1 MKEKNKNRNDTLSDF
16 IRYTRGEM
24 SKREENSF
32 QRKLQKD
39 PFAAEA
45 AEGFSEISPR
55 EADDDLK
62 RLGKKLKNRIKPG
75 QRKVYYR
82 SAASVAVLM
91 IISSVFLYVERN
103 KPARQL
109 SQEAVKPAPPEKTTD
124 SKDLVAAPEKE
135 AEKQVANGT
144 KDAAIPDE
152 IVNPSVTEKTE
163 ALALIEKKD
172 TLLYVAENKISEQP
186 DAAAKQDNAALN
198 ESKVKPDTQL
208 LAANEVVTVGYGA
221 VKSSRAVPA
230 AAEKADSAGASYIPS
245 QPVNGKT
252 SFDNYVRENIQ
263 KPAVLVAGQTV
274 TVFVSFIV
282 RSSGTIDSI
291 NVITSPGKEYSDES
305 VRLIREGPSW
315 KPAERNNEKI
325 DDYVRMPIVFK

>member
-1 MKEKNKNRNDTLSDF
+1 MKEKSKNRNDTLSDF

-55 EADDDLK
+55 EADDDMN
-62 RLGKKLKNRIKPG
+62 RLGNRLKHRISPG
-75 QRKVYYR
+75 QRRVYYR
-82 SAASVAVLM
+82 VAASVAVLM
-91 IISSVFLYVERN
+91 IISSVFLYVGRN

-109 SQEAVKPAPPEKTTD
+109 SQEAVKPAQPEKTTD
-124 SKDLVAAPEKE
+124 SKDMAAPEKE
-135 AEKQVANGT
+135 AEQQVVNGT
-144 KDAAIPDE
+144 KKEAIPDE
-152 IVNPSVTEKTE
+152 IVNPSVTEKKE
-163 ALALIEKKD
+163 VLAIIEKKD
-172 TLLYVAENKISEQP
+172 TLLNVAENKITEQP
-186 DAAAKQDNAALN
+186 DAAAKQDIGALN
-198 ESKVKPDTQL
+198 VSKEKPDTQL

-252 SFDNYVRENIQ
+252 SFENYVRENIR
-263 KPAVLVAGQTV
+263 KPAVLAAGQTV
-274 TVFVSFIV
+274 TVFLSFIV

-291 NVITSPGKEYSDES
+291 NVITSPGQEYSDES

-325 DDYVRMPIVFK
+325 DDHVRMPIVFK